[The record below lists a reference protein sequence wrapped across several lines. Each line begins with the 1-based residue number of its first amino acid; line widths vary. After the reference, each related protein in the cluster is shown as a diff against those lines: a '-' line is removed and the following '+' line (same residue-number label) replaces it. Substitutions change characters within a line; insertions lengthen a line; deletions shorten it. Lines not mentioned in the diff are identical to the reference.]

1 MTFLALHCEINC
13 IKEFA
18 RKAGKKVTLLQFRF
32 IACYVE
38 VSALSSVVVIYNEFF
53 DKNYVVQERYG
64 PFFLRESLLLL
75 DYTRD
80 PCVCTTM

>member
-38 VSALSSVVVIYNEFF
+38 VSALSSVVVI
-53 DKNYVVQERYG
+53 Q
-64 PFFLRESLLLL
+64 
-75 DYTRD
+75 
-80 PCVCTTM
+80 